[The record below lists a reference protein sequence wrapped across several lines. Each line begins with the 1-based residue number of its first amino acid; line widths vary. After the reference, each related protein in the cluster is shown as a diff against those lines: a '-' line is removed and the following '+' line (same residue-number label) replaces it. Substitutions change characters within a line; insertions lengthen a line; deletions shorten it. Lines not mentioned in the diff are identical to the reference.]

1 MRALVFTRVEKNELR
16 EEAEPQPA
24 PDETVID
31 IEASGICGSDLHG
44 WLGHDPR
51 RVPPLV
57 LGHEACGIAGSGRF
71 KGQRVAINPLVTCGR
86 CRDCTSGR
94 RNLCP
99 DRQLLGIRRPGTF
112 AERVA
117 APEANLIPVP
127 EGLDSVR
134 AAVTE
139 PCAVAWHAVRRAGRL
154 SAIPLAESRTLVLSG
169 GAIGLLCALVLRA
182 WGALDVLVSETH
194 PGRRKTVRNA
204 GFEVLDPASQPA
216 GAAKCELVI
225 DAVGSAAT
233 RTVAIRSTQRGGTI
247 IHVGLH
253 DPAGDFDA
261 RTLTLDEVTFAG
273 TYCYSAS
280 DFAAALEAIGSG
292 RLGDLG
298 WVEPRPLADGIRAFE
313 DLHAG
318 RVDTAKI
325 VLVV

>member
-24 PDETVID
+24 PDETVIE

-57 LGHEACGIAGSGRF
+57 LGHEACGIASSGRF
-71 KGQRVAINPLVTCGR
+71 EGRRVAINPLITCGK

-94 RNLCP
+94 RNLCA
-99 DRQLLGIRRPGTF
+99 DRQLLGMWRPGTF

-127 EGLDSVR
+127 EGLDSIR

-139 PCAVAWHAVRRAGRL
+139 PCAVAWHAVRHAARL
-154 SAIPLAESRTLVLSG
+154 SAIPLAESRTLILGG
-169 GAIGLLCALVLRA
+169 GAIGLLAALVLRA
-182 WGALDVLVSETH
+182 WGAADVRVAETH
-194 PGRRKTVRNA
+194 PGRRKTVREA
-204 GFEVLDPASQPA
+204 GFEVLDPVSQLA
-216 GAAKCELVI
+216 GAAKYELVI
-225 DAVGSAAT
+225 DAVGSTSTRAAA
-233 RTVAIRSTQRGGTI
+233 VRSTGRGGTI

-253 DPAGDFDA
+253 DADGDFDA
-261 RTLTLDEVTFAG
+261 RTLTLEEVTFAG

-292 RLGDLG
+292 RLGNLG
-298 WVEPRPLADGIRAFE
+298 WVEPRPLADGVRAFE

-318 RVDTAKI
+318 KVESAKI